1 MRKIFISII
10 ACNILFSPFFV
21 TAETIKINNNSI
33 NSLNTLDDVPTW
45 QNGNVWEYNI
55 EYEGELGEAL
65 SFNWA
70 FDDLSFTIENDAG
83 SIYSMSLNG
92 VVIGEMSIY
101 EIQLISGTLKD
112 TTITGTLEVDKSNN
126 GLKELDALIS
136 GKVAFFGIPLKTFS
150 LDIDISFTPAYN
162 SIDFP
167 LNIGK
172 EWTIIT
178 SQIRG
183 SADLSFLDNP
193 IIINDV
199 VGGYDAECIDI
210 ETKTVEAGTFESY
223 KILSNG
229 DITEFYYS
237 EEAGNIIKAYGE
249 VDQIININLKSTNYG
264 SEHGAPEKPSKPQ
277 GPSSGTPGNSYTYS
291 TSAVDNEGDEI
302 FYMFDW
308 GDGSNSGWKGPYP
321 SGQTVSQSKTWNSRG
336 TFSVRVQA
344 KDTDDHKSKWSD
356 PLNLQMP
363 SYKLMNMVVS
373 SILIRLTK
381 KLPIINEFITFY

>member
-1 MRKIFISII
+1 MKKIFIIML
-10 ACNILFSPFFV
+10 ACIILFSPFFV
-21 TAETIKINNNSI
+21 TAEIIKNNKSNI

-45 QNGNVWEYNI
+45 QNGNIWKYKI

-70 FDDLSFTIENDAG
+70 FDDLAFTVEDDSG

-92 VVIGEMSIY
+92 DVTGEMSIY

-112 TTITGTLEVDKSNN
+112 ASITGTLEVDKSNN
-126 GLKELDALIS
+126 GLKDLNALIS
-136 GKVAFFGIPLKTFS
+136 GKIAFLGIPVKTFS
-150 LDIDISFTPAYN
+150 LEIDVFFTPAYN

-172 EWTIIT
+172 EWVMMT

-183 SADLSFLDNP
+183 TAILSFLDNP

-199 VGGYDAECIDI
+199 VGGYDAECVDI

-223 KILSNG
+223 TILSNG

-237 EEAGNIIKAYGE
+237 EEAGNIIKAFGE

-264 SEHGAPEKPSKPQ
+264 SEPGAPEKPSKPS
-277 GPSSGTPGNSYTYS
+277 GPSSGTPGNSYTYT

-302 FYMFDW
+302 FYKFDW
-308 GDGSNSGWKGPYP
+308 GDGTDSGWKGPYP
-321 SGQTVSQSKTWNSRG
+321 SGQTVSQSKTWNNRG

-344 KDTDDHKSKWSD
+344 KDTNDHKSKWSD
-356 PLNLQMP
+356 PLSVQMP
-363 SYKLMNMVVS
+363 RYRSMNLIFT
-373 SILIRLTK
+373 SIILRLVK
-381 KLPIINEFITFY
+381 EFAFIKDFITIY